1 MADLP
6 AVRGQDELDV
16 SLQLAAR
23 WAEFHAPEA
32 DRTAGLLERFR
43 YAHAFI
49 DAVIHGIEP
58 PSIPEKME

>member
-23 WAEFHAPEA
+23 WAERYPPDA

-43 YAHAFI
+43 HAQAFI

-58 PSIPEKME
+58 PSVPE